1 MSKIADELPAPMRR
15 GKQVGPEI
23 VVTEQFVHRARL
35 VRKNKC
41 VTEIGHGSTGN
52 MQLPLW
58 VVTYIH
64 TWLVTMYGYSTSFF
78 SPSGPKGDFR
88 RRNLFSLEIRGVYG
102 VFPRRAGPQ
111 ARGPGEPF
119 GQDRLKSGSAFFN
132 IIPQT
137 SPKQNCSPE
146 RASIWPACVLHLLVL
161 CPLVAHAP

>member
-1 MSKIADELPAPMRR
+1 MIDTCTMMINN
-15 GKQVGPEI
+15 EI
-23 VVTEQFVHRARL
+23 
-35 VRKNKC
+35 
-41 VTEIGHGSTGN
+41 
-52 MQLPLW
+52 
-58 VVTYIH
+58 IH
-64 TWLVTMYGYSTSFF
+64 TWHVTLYGYSTYPF

-146 RASIWPACVLHLLVL
+146 RASMWPACVLHLLVL
-161 CPLVAHAP
+161 CP

>member
-1 MSKIADELPAPMRR
+1 MKYLSAK
-15 GKQVGPEI
+15 VGPDVLRWEPY
-23 VVTEQFVHRARL
+23 TECQHGRCGCAMITPRVHYARRDL
-35 VRKNKC
+35 C
-41 VTEIGHGSTGN
+41 V
-52 MQLPLW
+52 
-58 VVTYIH
+58 H
-64 TWLVTMYGYSTSFF
+64 TWHVTMYGYSTSFF

-146 RASIWPACVLHLLVL
+146 RASMWPACVLHLLVL

>member
-1 MSKIADELPAPMRR
+1 MLIVIQPETVNRTGRKIKRSLSRLRTQVNTRR
-15 GKQVGPEI
+15 SHSRVSS
-23 VVTEQFVHRARL
+23 L
-35 VRKNKC
+35 S
-41 VTEIGHGSTGN
+41 STST
-52 MQLPLW
+52 MQN
-58 VVTYIH
+58 H
-64 TWLVTMYGYSTSFF
+64 TWHVIMYGYSTSFF

-146 RASIWPACVLHLLVL
+146 RASMWPACVLHLLVL

>member
-1 MSKIADELPAPMRR
+1 MFAARDPSSIVMTGLCSVIIFLKRFSK
-15 GKQVGPEI
+15 
-23 VVTEQFVHRARL
+23 F
-35 VRKNKC
+35 
-41 VTEIGHGSTGN
+41 
-52 MQLPLW
+52 
-58 VVTYIH
+58 YIH
-64 TWLVTMYGYSTSFF
+64 TWHVTMYGYSTSFF

-146 RASIWPACVLHLLVL
+146 RASMWPACVLHLLVL